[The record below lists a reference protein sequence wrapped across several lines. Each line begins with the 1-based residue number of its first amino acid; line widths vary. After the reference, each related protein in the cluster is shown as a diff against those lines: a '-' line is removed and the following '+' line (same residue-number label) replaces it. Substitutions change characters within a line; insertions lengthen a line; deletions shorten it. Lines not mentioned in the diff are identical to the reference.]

1 MFKKKKSIER
11 IESEILST
19 DSITVDWSDIAGLD
33 HVRSLI
39 EEVALWPLINPDLFN
54 GIT

>member
-1 MFKKKKSIER
+1 LIER

-19 DSITVDWSDIAGLD
+19 ESITIDWTDIAGLN
-33 HVRSLI
+33 HVKSLI
-39 EEVALWPLINPDLFN
+39 EEVALWPLINPELFN